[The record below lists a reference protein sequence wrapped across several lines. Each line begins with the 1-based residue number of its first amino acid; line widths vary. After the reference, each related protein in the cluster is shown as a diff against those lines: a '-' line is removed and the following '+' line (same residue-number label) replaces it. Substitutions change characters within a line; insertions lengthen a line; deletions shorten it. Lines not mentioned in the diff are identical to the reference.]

1 MGWKFLR
8 SSNSGT
14 RVKVLSG
21 QAILPPS
28 AGTRCCCVL
37 ERLLHGPRPPPWGSK
52 GQKDGFFQV
61 PCQAQQSVFPVTGTS
76 GQAGRA
82 RGFDL
87 KSASAPK
94 SLWTVL
100 S

>member
-1 MGWKFLR
+1 MGWKCLR
-8 SSNSGT
+8 SSSSGT

-37 ERLLHGPRPPPWGSK
+37 ERLLHGPPRGSK

-87 KSASAPK
+87 KSASALK